1 MQYSTCPG
9 CPALEVGAGRRY
21 SPGMTEF
28 AHTFLLVF
36 GQLAVGGILALSV
49 PGFHEIERGF
59 FKSTACVY
67 LGCGVA
73 ILLGKIYLVLFAR
86 PESLWSL
93 RGFEVGAWLVFCGL
107 CGIYTYTLWGDP
119 FVLRARAYLL
129 TLLSGIV
136 ALSVSASTYRQASL
150 VSIETVLYPLSF
162 LTSAAM
168 LGAAATGMSL
178 GHWYLIE
185 LGLSLEP
192 FKRVF
197 KFYAG
202 TLVVY
207 LGVLILSVALLS
219 IAGREPTLSGLSRLW
234 TDHRALL
241 GLRFGLGPLASLL
254 LAYMIW
260 RTLQIPQTMAA
271 TGLFY
276 IAILAA
282 VVGEFLGRFILFR
295 TALPL

>member
-1 MQYSTCPG
+1 
-9 CPALEVGAGRRY
+9 
-21 SPGMTEF
+21 MTEF

-36 GQLAVGGILALSV
+36 GQLAVGGMLALSV

-67 LGCGVA
+67 LGCGFA
-73 ILLGKIYLVLFAR
+73 ILLGKAYLIFLAR
-86 PESLWSL
+86 PEPVWSL
-93 RGFEVGAWLVFCGL
+93 RGVEVGAWLVFCLFCGL
-107 CGIYTYTLWGDP
+107 YVYTLWGDP

-136 ALSVSASTYRQASL
+136 ALSVSASTYRQAAL
-150 VSIETVLYPLSF
+150 VSVDTVLYPLSF
-162 LTSAAM
+162 LTAAAM
-168 LGAAATGMSL
+168 LGATATGMSL

-185 LGLSLEP
+185 LDLPLDP

-197 KFYAG
+197 KFYTGA
-202 TLVVY
+202 LIVH
-207 LGVLILSVALLS
+207 LGVLVLGAGLLLLTS
-219 IAGREPTLSGLSRLW
+219 ADPTLSGLSRLW

-241 GLRFGLGPLASLL
+241 ALRFGLGPLASLL

-276 IAILAA
+276 IATLAA

>member
-1 MQYSTCPG
+1 MI
-9 CPALEVGAGRRY
+9 
-21 SPGMTEF
+21 EF

-36 GQLAVGGILALSV
+36 GQLAVGGVVALSV

-67 LGCGVA
+67 LGCGLA
-73 ILLGKIYLVLFAR
+73 IFLGKLYLVFFAR
-86 PESLWSL
+86 PEAAAGMRSL
-93 RGFEVGAWLVFCGL
+93 EVAAWLAFCVCCGL
-107 CGIYTYTLWGDP
+107 YTYTLWGDP

-136 ALSVSASTYRQASL
+136 ALTISASTYRHTPFF
-150 VSIETVLYPLSF
+150 SIETLLYPLSF
-162 LTSAAM
+162 FTSALM
-168 LGAAATGMSL
+168 LGAVATGMSL

-185 LGLSLEP
+185 LGLSLDP
-192 FKRVF
+192 FRRVF

-202 TLVVY
+202 TLIVH
-207 LGVLILSVALLS
+207 LGVLLVGTGLLL
-219 IAGREPTLSGLSRLW
+219 IAGRGETVASLNSLW
-234 TDHRALL
+234 TNHRALL
-241 GLRFGLGPLASLL
+241 WLRLGLGPLASLP

>member
-1 MQYSTCPG
+1 
-9 CPALEVGAGRRY
+9 
-21 SPGMTEF
+21 MTEF

-36 GQLAVGGILALSV
+36 GQLAVGGVLALSV

-67 LGCGVA
+67 LGCGIA
-73 ILLGKIYLVLFAR
+73 ILLGKMYLVLFAR
-86 PESLWSL
+86 PETLWSL
-93 RGFEVGAWLVFCGL
+93 RGTEVWAWLVFCAF
-107 CGIYTYTLWGDP
+107 CGTYTYTLWGDP
-119 FVLRARAYLL
+119 FVLRARAYVL
-129 TLLSGIV
+129 TLLSGII
-136 ALSVSASTYRQASL
+136 ALSISASIYRQSSLASL
-150 VSIETVLYPLSF
+150 ETVLYPLSF

-168 LGAAATGMSL
+168 LGAVATGMSL

-185 LGLSLEP
+185 LGLSLDP
-192 FKRVF
+192 FKRIF

-202 TLVVY
+202 SLIVHLSVLVFGAGLLLVV
-207 LGVLILSVALLS
+207 GS
-219 IAGREPTLSGLSRLW
+219 EPTLSGLSHLW
-234 TDHRALL
+234 THHRALL
-241 GLRFGLGPLASLL
+241 GLRLGLGPLASLL

>member
-1 MQYSTCPG
+1 
-9 CPALEVGAGRRY
+9 
-21 SPGMTEF
+21 MTEF

-73 ILLGKIYLVLFAR
+73 ILLGKAYLAFFTR
-86 PESLWSL
+86 PEPLWSL
-93 RGFEVGAWLVFCGL
+93 RGVEVGAWLVFCLGCGL
-107 CGIYTYTLWGDP
+107 YTYTLWGDP

-129 TLLSGIV
+129 TLLSGLV

-150 VSIETVLYPLSF
+150 VSIDTVLYPLSF
-162 LTSAAM
+162 LTAAAM

-185 LGLSLEP
+185 LGLPLDP
-192 FKRVF
+192 FKRIF

-202 TLVVY
+202 ALIVH
-207 LGVLILSVALLS
+207 LGVLALGTGLLLL
-219 IAGREPTLSGLSRLW
+219 AGAGPALSGLSSLW
-234 TDHRALL
+234 ADHRALL
-241 GLRFGLGPLASLL
+241 ALRLGLGPLASLL

-276 IAILAA
+276 IATLAA

>member
-1 MQYSTCPG
+1 MI
-9 CPALEVGAGRRY
+9 
-21 SPGMTEF
+21 EF
-28 AHTFLLVF
+28 AHAFLLVF

-67 LGCGVA
+67 LSCGLA
-73 ILLGKIYLVLFAR
+73 ILLGKAYLVLLAR
-86 PESLWSL
+86 PETLWSFHGL
-93 RGFEVGAWLVFCGL
+93 EVGAWFLFCL
-107 CGIYTYTLWGDP
+107 FCGIYTYTLWGDP
-119 FVLRARAYLL
+119 FVLRARAYVLS
-129 TLLSGIV
+129 LLSGIV
-136 ALSVSASTYRQASL
+136 ALSISASIYRQASL
-150 VSIETVLYPLSF
+150 FSVETVLYPLSF

-168 LGAAATGMSL
+168 LGAVATGMSL

-192 FKRVF
+192 FKRVC

-202 TLVVY
+202 TLIVH
-207 LGVLILSVALLS
+207 LSVLIFA
-219 IAGREPTLSGLSRLW
+219 AGLFLVVGSESTRSGLNHLW

-241 GLRFGLGPLASLL
+241 GLRLVLGPLASLL

-276 IAILAA
+276 IATLAA

-295 TALPL
+295 TGLPL

>member
-1 MQYSTCPG
+1 MI
-9 CPALEVGAGRRY
+9 
-21 SPGMTEF
+21 EF

-36 GQLAVGGILALSV
+36 GQLAVGGLLALSV

-67 LGCGVA
+67 LSCGIA
-73 ILLGKIYLVLFAR
+73 ILLGKVYLVLFTR
-86 PESLWSL
+86 PETLWSL
-93 RGFEVGAWLVFCGL
+93 RGLEVGAWFLFCLL

-119 FVLRARAYLL
+119 FVLRARAYVLS
-129 TLLSGIV
+129 LLSGIV
-136 ALSVSASTYRQASL
+136 ALSISASVYRQASL
-150 VSIETVLYPLSF
+150 LSVETVLYPLSF

-168 LGAAATGMSL
+168 LGAVATGMSL

-202 TLVVY
+202 TLIVY
-207 LGVLILSVALLS
+207 LSLLICAV
-219 IAGREPTLSGLSRLW
+219 GLFLAVGNESTRAELTRLW
-234 TDHRALL
+234 SDYWALL
-241 GLRFGLGPLASLL
+241 GMRLVLGPLASLL

-276 IAILAA
+276 IATLAA

>member
-1 MQYSTCPG
+1 
-9 CPALEVGAGRRY
+9 
-21 SPGMTEF
+21 MTEF
-28 AHTFLLVF
+28 AHAFLLVF
-36 GQLAVGGILALSV
+36 GQLAVGGILALSI

-73 ILLGKIYLVLFAR
+73 ILLGKAYLVLFAR
-86 PESLWSL
+86 PEPLWSL
-93 RGFEVGAWLVFCGL
+93 RGLEVGGWLAFCVL
-107 CGIYTYTLWGDP
+107 CGVYTYTLWGDP
-119 FVLRARAYLL
+119 FVLRARAYVL
-129 TLLSGIV
+129 TLFSGIV
-136 ALSVSASTYRQASL
+136 ALSVSASAYRQASL
-150 VSIETVLYPLSF
+150 VSLETVIYPLSF
-162 LTSAAM
+162 LTSAAV
-168 LGAAATGMSL
+168 LGAVATGMSL

-185 LGLSLEP
+185 LGLSLDP

-197 KFYAG
+197 KFYVGA
-202 TLVVY
+202 LVVH
-207 LGVLILSVALLS
+207 LSVLLLGAS
-219 IAGREPTLSGLSRLW
+219 LLLLASREPTLSSLSRLW

-241 GLRFGLGPLASLL
+241 GLRLSLGPLASLL

-276 IAILAA
+276 IATLAA
-282 VVGEFLGRFILFR
+282 VVGEFLGRVILFR

>member
-1 MQYSTCPG
+1 
-9 CPALEVGAGRRY
+9 
-21 SPGMTEF
+21 MTEF

-36 GQLAVGGILALSV
+36 GQLAVGGIFALSV

-67 LGCGVA
+67 LGCGLA
-73 ILLGKIYLVLFAR
+73 ILLGKMYLVFAAR
-86 PESLWSL
+86 PGPWWSL
-93 RGFEVGAWLVFCGL
+93 RGVEIGAWLVFCL
-107 CGIYTYTLWGDP
+107 FCGIYVYTLWGDP
-119 FVLRARAYLL
+119 FVLRARAYLFSLLAGL
-129 TLLSGIV
+129 T
-136 ALSVSASTYRQASL
+136 ALSVSASAYRQASL
-150 VSIETVLYPLSF
+150 LSIETVLYPLSF
-162 LTSAAM
+162 VTSALM
-168 LGAAATGMSL
+168 LGAVATGMSL

-185 LGLSLEP
+185 LGLSLDP
-192 FKRVF
+192 FKRIF

-202 TLVVY
+202 TLIIH
-207 LGVLILSVALLS
+207 LGVLILGVALLWL
-219 IAGREPTLSGLSRLW
+219 AGGTATLSSLSNLW
-234 TDHRALL
+234 TSHRALL
-241 GLRFGLGPLASLL
+241 SLRLLLGPLASLP

>member
-1 MQYSTCPG
+1 
-9 CPALEVGAGRRY
+9 
-21 SPGMTEF
+21 MTEF

-67 LGCGVA
+67 LGCGIT
-73 ILLGKIYLVLFAR
+73 ILLGKAYLAFVTR
-86 PESLWSL
+86 PEPLWSL
-93 RGFEVGAWLVFCGL
+93 RGVEVGAWLVFCLFCGL
-107 CGIYTYTLWGDP
+107 YAYTLWGDP
-119 FVLRARAYLL
+119 FVLRARAYLF

-150 VSIETVLYPLSF
+150 VSIDTVLYPLSF
-162 LTSAAM
+162 LTAAAM

-185 LGLSLEP
+185 LGLPLDP
-192 FKRVF
+192 FKRIF

-202 TLVVY
+202 ALIVH
-207 LGVLILSVALLS
+207 LGVLALGTGLLLL
-219 IAGREPTLSGLSRLW
+219 AGADPTLSGLSSLW
-234 TDHRALL
+234 ADHRALL
-241 GLRFGLGPLASLL
+241 ALRLGLGPLASLL

-276 IAILAA
+276 IATLAA

>member
-1 MQYSTCPG
+1 MPT
-9 CPALEVGAGRRY
+9 LELEAAGRY
-21 SPGMTEF
+21 SPHMIEF

-36 GQLAVGGILALSV
+36 GQLAVGGIFALSI

-59 FKSTACVY
+59 FKSTAGVY
-67 LGCGVA
+67 LGCGLV
-73 ILLGKIYLVLFAR
+73 ILLGKGYLVFFAR
-86 PESLWSL
+86 PETFWSL
-93 RGFEVGAWLVFCGL
+93 RSLEVGVWLVFAAFCGL
-107 CGIYTYTLWGDP
+107 YTYTLWGDP

-129 TLLSGIV
+129 TLLSGLV
-136 ALSVSASTYRQASL
+136 ALSVSASTYRLTSWA
-150 VSIETVLYPLSF
+150 SIETVLYPLSF
-162 LTSAAM
+162 LTSSLM
-168 LGAAATGMSL
+168 LGAVATGMSL

-185 LGLSLEP
+185 LGLSLDP
-192 FKRVF
+192 FKRIF

-202 TLVVY
+202 TLIVH
-207 LGVLILSVALLS
+207 LGVLVCGAALLLV
-219 IAGREPTLSGLSRLW
+219 AGEGATVAGLSSLW
-234 TDHRALL
+234 TDHRTLL
-241 GLRFGLGPLASLL
+241 WLRLGLGPLASLP

-282 VVGEFLGRFILFR
+282 VVGELLGRFILFR

>member
-1 MQYSTCPG
+1 MID
-9 CPALEVGAGRRY
+9 
-21 SPGMTEF
+21 F

-36 GQLAVGGILALSV
+36 GQLAVGGIAALSV

-67 LGCGVA
+67 LACGLA
-73 ILLGKIYLVLFAR
+73 IFLGKLYLVVFAR
-86 PESLWSL
+86 PEAATGERSI
-93 RGFEVGAWLVFCGL
+93 EVGVWFVFCVCCGL
-107 CGIYTYTLWGDP
+107 YTYTLWGDP
-119 FVLRARAYLL
+119 FVLRARAYLC
-129 TLLSGIV
+129 TLLSGVV
-136 ALSVSASTYRQASL
+136 ALTVSANTYRHTPFFS
-150 VSIETVLYPLSF
+150 VETLLYPLSF
-162 LTSAAM
+162 FTAALL
-168 LGAAATGMSL
+168 LGAVATGMSL

-185 LGLSLEP
+185 LGLSLAP

-197 KFYAG
+197 TFYTG
-202 TLVVY
+202 TL
-207 LGVLILSVALLS
+207 IAHLSVLLFGAGLLL
-219 IAGREPTLSGLSRLW
+219 IAGRGETVASLHSLW
-234 TDHRALL
+234 TNHHALL
-241 GLRFGLGPLASLL
+241 WLRLGLGPLASLP

-282 VVGEFLGRFILFR
+282 VVGELLGRFILFR

>member
-1 MQYSTCPG
+1 
-9 CPALEVGAGRRY
+9 
-21 SPGMTEF
+21 MTEF

-36 GQLAVGGILALSV
+36 GQLAVGGIFALSV

-67 LGCGVA
+67 LSCGIA
-73 ILLGKIYLVLFAR
+73 ILLGKVYLVLSAR
-86 PESLWSL
+86 PETLWSL
-93 RGFEVGAWLVFCGL
+93 RGLEVGAWFLFCLL
-107 CGIYTYTLWGDP
+107 CGIYTFTLWGDP
-119 FVLRARAYLL
+119 FVLRARAYVLSL
-129 TLLSGIV
+129 FSGIV
-136 ALSVSASTYRQASL
+136 ALSISASTYRQASL
-150 VSIETVLYPLSF
+150 ASVETVLYPLSF

-168 LGAAATGMSL
+168 LGAVATGLSL

-185 LGLSLEP
+185 LGLSLDP
-192 FKRVF
+192 FKRIF
-197 KFYAG
+197 KFYTG
-202 TLVVY
+202 TLIVH
-207 LGVLILSVALLS
+207 LSVIIFAAGLLLLVGS
-219 IAGREPTLSGLSRLW
+219 KPTLSGLSHLW
-234 TDHRALL
+234 ADHRALL
-241 GLRFGLGPLASLL
+241 GLRLVLGPLASLL

-282 VVGEFLGRFILFR
+282 IVGEFLGRFILFR

>member
-1 MQYSTCPG
+1 MI
-9 CPALEVGAGRRY
+9 
-21 SPGMTEF
+21 EF

-67 LGCGVA
+67 LGCGFT
-73 ILLGKIYLVLFAR
+73 ILLGKAYLVLFTR
-86 PESLWSL
+86 PETLWSL
-93 RGFEVGAWLVFCGL
+93 RGLEVGAWFLFCLL

-119 FVLRARAYLL
+119 FVLRARAYVLS
-129 TLLSGIV
+129 LLSGII
-136 ALSVSASTYRQASL
+136 ALSISASVYRQASL
-150 VSIETVLYPLSF
+150 LSVETVLYPLSF

-202 TLVVY
+202 TLIVY
-207 LGVLILSVALLS
+207 LSLLICVVGLFLAVGNESTRA
-219 IAGREPTLSGLSRLW
+219 ELSRLW
-234 TDHRALL
+234 GDYRALL
-241 GLRFGLGPLASLL
+241 GMRLVLGPLASLL

-276 IAILAA
+276 IATLAA
-282 VVGEFLGRFILFR
+282 VVGEFLGRSILFR

>member
-1 MQYSTCPG
+1 MI
-9 CPALEVGAGRRY
+9 
-21 SPGMTEF
+21 EF

-36 GQLAVGGILALSV
+36 GQVAVGGVLALSV

-67 LGCGVA
+67 LGCGLA
-73 ILLGKIYLVLFAR
+73 LLLGKGYLVCVAQ
-86 PESLWSL
+86 PEALWSL
-93 RGFEVGAWLVFCGL
+93 RGVELGAWLGFCVC
-107 CGIYTYTLWGDP
+107 CGTYVYTLWGDP
-119 FVLRARAYLL
+119 FVLRARMYLF
-129 TLLSGIV
+129 TLLSGMA
-136 ALSVSASTYRQASL
+136 ALSVSASPYRPMAPL
-150 VSIETVLYPLSF
+150 ASIETVLYPLSF

-168 LGAAATGMSL
+168 LGAVATGMSL

-185 LGLSLEP
+185 LGLSLDP
-192 FKRVF
+192 FKRIF

-202 TLVVY
+202 TLIVH
-207 LGVLILSVALLS
+207 LSVLVVGTGLLLV
-219 IAGREPTLSGLSRLW
+219 AGREATLSGLSSLW
-234 TDHRALL
+234 IDHRALL
-241 GLRFGLGPLASLL
+241 WLRLGLGPLASLP

-276 IAILAA
+276 IATLAA
-282 VVGEFLGRFILFR
+282 VVGELLGRFILFR